1 VDVAT
6 AGGGAELLPAGA
18 TLPATLTVAGVASA
32 ADSMAAKHP
41 LDVNMRAQLTLK
53 VSISAMP

>member
-1 VDVAT
+1 MAT